1 MKNQKMPEIEK
12 RVYDL
17 LNENSV
23 HAEVYQ
29 FSTLPIICV
38 EISWGDWK
46 HDHARAD
53 WLIADELGGTLLR
66 TNLVEED
73 GSDCYS
79 AVHYYAF

>member
-1 MKNQKMPEIEK
+1 MKNPMAEIEK
-12 RVYDL
+12 KVYEL
-17 LNENSV
+17 LKEHNVFANV
-23 HAEVYQ
+23 NQ
-29 FSTLPIICV
+29 FLTLPIICV

-53 WLIADELGGTLLR
+53 WLITEKLGGLLMR
-66 TNLVEED
+66 TDMVESD